1 MLRMR
6 FQLTAARRRLG
17 VKLRGEKPED
27 MKAARQRQIGYEV
40 REVKADMS
48 RIRRDNTL
56 TDAAKQAR
64 LEKRREA
71 LERLYEKRPD

>member
-1 MLRMR
+1 
-6 FQLTAARRRLG
+6 
-17 VKLRGEKPED
+17 
-27 MKAARQRQIGYEV
+27 MKAAKQRQIGYEV

-71 LERLYEKRPD
+71 LERLYEKLPD

>member
-1 MLRMR
+1 MVSRPCKHVHYR
-6 FQLTAARRRLG
+6 FQLTAARRRL
-17 VKLRGEKPED
+17 
-27 MKAARQRQIGYEV
+27 A
-40 REVKADMS
+40 
-48 RIRRDNTL
+48 L

>member
-1 MLRMR
+1 M
-6 FQLTAARRRLG
+6 
-17 VKLRGEKPED
+17 KLRGEKPAD
-27 MKAARQRQIGYEV
+27 MKAAKQRQIGYEV

-71 LERLYEKRPD
+71 LERLYEKQPD

>member
-1 MLRMR
+1 
-6 FQLTAARRRLG
+6 
-17 VKLRGEKPED
+17 
-27 MKAARQRQIGYEV
+27 
-40 REVKADMS
+40 VKADMS

-71 LERLYEKRPD
+71 LERLYRAAP